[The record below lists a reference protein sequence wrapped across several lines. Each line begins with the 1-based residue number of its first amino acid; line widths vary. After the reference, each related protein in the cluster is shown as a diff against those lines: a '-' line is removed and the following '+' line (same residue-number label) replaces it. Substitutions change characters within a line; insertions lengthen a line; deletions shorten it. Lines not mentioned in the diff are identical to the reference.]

1 VPQLRE
7 VPGPGYC
14 RTFWTVILI
23 IALDS
28 ETVALLIAGFR
39 QSKERWRQVLRVEA
53 FDRLGRLAGRREC
66 TRRAALTLNPN
77 YEGAKSFVVSEGAE
91 IMSGGF
97 PLGRGV
103 LSGSGRHRCKMS
115 ER

>member
-1 VPQLRE
+1 MPRLRE

-14 RTFWTVILI
+14 RIFWTAILI

-28 ETVALLIAGFR
+28 ETVALLI
-39 QSKERWRQVLRVEA
+39 EVLRVEA

-66 TRRAALTLNPN
+66 HTESCIDIEPFIVIVELVDHTEEKWCLTN
-77 YEGAKSFVVSEGAE
+77 YEGAKSFVVSEGAD

-97 PLGRGV
+97 PLGREV
-103 LSGSGRHRCKMS
+103 LSGSG
-115 ER
+115 